1 MTMDVRTEGIL
12 GAAIAVHRAL
22 GPGLLESAYANC
34 LAIELG
40 RREISFR
47 RQVPLALV
55 YRGHV
60 VEAGYRLDFLAL
72 ESVVVEIK
80 SVEAIARVH
89 IAQTLTY
96 LRLGSYPVGL
106 LLNFNV
112 PVLRDGITRLSL

>member
-1 MTMDVRTEGIL
+1 MDVRTEGIL

-40 RREISFR
+40 RREITFR